1 MLYSENI
8 KITKKGIIF
17 TDKHGNSLGVSE
29 AFRRAFVR
37 FYNWWLDFKIFVV
50 NRSGWCPFWCWRRF
64 IYRLAG
70 IKIGKDSKIHVF
82 CRFYETKNIV
92 IGEDSI
98 VGEHSVLDG
107 RAKLKIGNHV
117 DIASQVMIYNSE
129 HDINDPEFKATEES
143 VEIDD
148 YVFIGPGAI
157 IQPGIKIG
165 KGAIIAAGAVVTK
178 DIPPGKV
185 VGGVPAK
192 EIGERKLG
200 EYKYRLGRKRLF
212 R

>member
-8 KITKKGIIF
+8 KISQKGIRF
-17 TDKHGNSLGVSE
+17 TDKHGEALGVSE

-37 FYNWWLDFKIFVV
+37 FFNWWLDFKILMV
-50 NRSGWCPFWCWRRF
+50 NRSGWCPFWGWRKF
-64 IYRLAG
+64 IYQLAG
-70 IKIGKDSKIHVF
+70 MKIGQDSKIHVF

-92 IGEDSI
+92 IGEDTI
-98 VGEHSVLDG
+98 VGECSVLDG

-117 DIASQVMIYNSE
+117 DMATGVMIYNSE
-129 HDINDPEFKATEES
+129 HKINDPKFEASEEP
-143 VEIDD
+143 VVIED
-148 YVFIGPGAI
+148 YVFVGPRAI

-178 DIPPGKV
+178 NVLPGKI

-192 EIGERKLG
+192 EIGERKLKD
-200 EYKYRLGRKRLF
+200 YQYRLGRKMLF